1 MSVPA
6 RFWALAQDTKGSERQ
21 VLNCLADWMIG
32 NDAVVCWPSVETIAF
47 ETGCNRQTV
56 MKATASLKQAGLITK
71 KRRLVNDEWRMHY
84 TLVGYVPSEW
94 VNTERPTFE
103 STKNRKYEKPDL
115 QDSVRTGNSTS
126 ESTKNR
132 TSESTAFRTL
142 ESTKN
147 RTRTGNNK
155 EEKKEENRESSMRT
169 SGNSS
174 ANAAV
179 ASAQAQ
185 TLPTSFSQ
193 SSNSQNHSEAGIA
206 GKDSLSNASERSV
219 AAHRDRLD
227 ASDEQT
233 LQNDAG
239 CSQNASTRIS
249 GVCPE
254 NEPPPMS
261 DEDLENLFADAQLDI
276 GAKAEEPTGK
286 TKRKRSSNAQKPES
300 VSGQVWNDFSALRAK
315 RRAPITETALK
326 GIQREAEKAGIT
338 LEEALST
345 CCERGWQGFKAEWYR
360 REKLEQKNSTE
371 ASGGCSPEA
380 SSTALSPGRSADT
393 SDFAPS
399 SPWTTASTSSPMPT
413 A

>member
-115 QDSVRTGNSTS
+115 QDSVRTGNSAS
-126 ESTKNR
+126 ESPKNR

-142 ESTKN
+142 ESTKT

-155 EEKKEENRESSMRT
+155 EDKERNKEDLCALPGAR
-169 SGNSS
+169 S
-174 ANAAV
+174 AIAAV

-185 TLPTSFSQ
+185 TPYPEDFDQ
-193 SSNSQNHSEAGIA
+193 SLFEEA
-206 GKDSLSNASERSV
+206 
-219 AAHRDRLD
+219 
-227 ASDEQT
+227 
-233 LQNDAG
+233 
-239 CSQNASTRIS
+239 
-249 GVCPE
+249 
-254 NEPPPMS
+254 
-261 DEDLENLFADAQLDI
+261 
-276 GAKAEEPTGK
+276 
-286 TKRKRSSNAQKPES
+286 
-300 VSGQVWNDFSALRAK
+300 
-315 RRAPITETALK
+315 
-326 GIQREAEKAGIT
+326 QREAQLAGSKPNTVKAEAPKHRTTTPRKKPATRCPFGPDASIPPEYLEIAQKAGIGDPQQVFSAFVNHAIAHDRS
-338 LEEALST
+338 LVVWPA
-345 CCERGWQGFKAEWYR
+345 GFRTW
-360 REKLEQKNSTE
+360 
-371 ASGGCSPEA
+371 CSNELRYHPNQTPKPKPLHQR
-380 SSTALSPGRSADT
+380 TAADY
-393 SDFAPS
+393 D
-399 SPWTTASTSSPMPT
+399 W
-413 A
+413 

>member
-115 QDSVRTGNSTS
+115 QDSVRTGNSAS
-126 ESTKNR
+126 ESPKNR

-142 ESTKN
+142 ESTKT

-155 EEKKEENRESSMRT
+155 EDKERNKEDLCALPGAR
-169 SGNSS
+169 S
-174 ANAAV
+174 AIAAV

-185 TLPTSFSQ
+185 TPYPEDFDQSLFEEAMLATQDSEQAPEALPDPDADLPPKKQRRSQ
-193 SSNSQNHSEAGIA
+193 QPRVPFPETLPDDWAEAAKIA
-206 GKDSLSNASERSV
+206 RPDIDPQRVFLKLRARYAPTTTKKTLATWKREFMNWIGKE
-219 AAHRDRLD
+219 
-227 ASDEQT
+227 
-233 LQNDAG
+233 
-239 CSQNASTRIS
+239 
-249 GVCPE
+249 
-254 NEPPPMS
+254 
-261 DEDLENLFADAQLDI
+261 FAYDN
-276 GAKAEEPTGK
+276 
-286 TKRKRSSNAQKPES
+286 RYRSSAQKP
-300 VSGQVWNDFSALRAK
+300 
-315 RRAPITETALK
+315 
-326 GIQREAEKAGIT
+326 QRT
-338 LEEALST
+338 LGATDTRSLNH
-345 CCERGWQGFKAEWYR
+345 RNFGKW
-360 REKLEQKNSTE
+360 
-371 ASGGCSPEA
+371 ASHA
-380 SSTALSPGRSADT
+380 V
-393 SDFAPS
+393 
-399 SPWTTASTSSPMPT
+399 
-413 A
+413 